1 VFAYHKMQHLA
12 YWGDNTFIR
21 FASVMF
27 DDCMETVPGLRV
39 DHGDGRAV
47 STFSLPFGH
56 GLRLVVGTAEY
67 HQLLGPPETYS
78 PDSIELTLS
87 TRNNLCRI
95 YNAVGGDAEV
105 MGAIQVIGIVG
116 TGE

>member
-1 VFAYHKMQHLA
+1 
-12 YWGDNTFIR
+12 
-21 FASVMF
+21 
-27 DDCMETVPGLRV
+27 METVPGLRADQG
-39 DHGDGRAV
+39 DHRTV

-56 GLRLVVGTAEY
+56 GPRLVIGTAVY
-67 HQLLGPPETYS
+67 HRLCPETNLS
-78 PDSIELTLS
+78 DSIEFTLS
-87 TRNNLCRI
+87 MRNNLCRI